1 MMIFL
6 TENNGDRKKC
16 LKSYEQLVD
25 VLQEQNGE
33 HSEELVE
40 TEQQWVNNL
49 FCWGHVQEAIR
60 RSELIV

>member
-16 LKSYEQLVD
+16 LKCYEQLVD

-40 TEQQWVNNL
+40 TEQQWATNL
-49 FCWGHVQEAIR
+49 FCWGHVEEGIR